1 MADRPRLSRADVAH
15 VAALARLALT
25 DDELDHFTGQL
36 AQVLDHAEDVASLD
50 LTGVEPTAHAMAVTN
65 VVREDEAVPSLSR
78 DEVLAAAPD
87 VEDHRFRVPPIL
99 GEAP

>member
-1 MADRPRLSRADVAH
+1 MTQRPRLGRAEVAH

-25 DDELDHFTGQL
+25 DEELDHFTEQL
-36 AQVLDHAEDVASLD
+36 ARVLDHAEDVASLD
-50 LTGVEPTAHAMAVTN
+50 LAGVALTAHAMAVIN
-65 VVREDEAVPSLSR
+65 VVRDDEPVASLPR
-78 DEVLAAAPD
+78 DEVLEAAPD

>member
-1 MADRPRLSRADVAH
+1 MADRPRLGRADVAH
-15 VAALARLALT
+15 VAALARLSLS
-25 DDELDHFTGQL
+25 DEELDHFTEQL

-50 LTGVEPTAHAMAVTN
+50 LAGVRPTAHALAVIN
-65 VVREDEAVPSLSR
+65 VLRDDEPVPSLER

-87 VEDHRFRVPPIL
+87 VEDRRFRVPPVL